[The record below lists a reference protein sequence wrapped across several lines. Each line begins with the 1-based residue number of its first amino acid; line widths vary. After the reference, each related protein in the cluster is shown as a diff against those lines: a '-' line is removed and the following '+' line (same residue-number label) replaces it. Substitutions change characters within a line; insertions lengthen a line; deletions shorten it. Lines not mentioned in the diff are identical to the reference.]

1 MSVLVEASRFC
12 SVQRTLFLIN
22 HHERRSLSP
31 LQERC
36 ITNKAVMEPN
46 QSKNT
51 PASTRA
57 NETLERLKTLGEP
70 QKYLEEVRVRS
81 LMQRYDTR
89 WGGDRA
95 SHTIMRNELLAHGLP
110 IISKALSAPLPTKV
124 GTEFA
129 GWTFRMYLDYVTGE
143 HHAALVLGDFER
155 EAQDNL
161 VDFPVRIH
169 SSAKASDIF
178 FGTNSN
184 SYQRFENAMEE
195 IIRAGRGA
203 LLYLEQ
209 DGRGFGAPAMLRA
222 LNERY
227 QFATDGSI
235 EAVTINGKP
244 LSIGGAYERIGMQR
258 DKRDYLVAA
267 HILRDLGVNSVSLMT
282 NSASKVAALTSGGI
296 AVTLWGDDY
305 KFEPM
310 LGPDRTRLSKS
321 SPEYW
326 SRFEQLR
333 ELCAEREI
341 EAGKPWESV
350 ADNRARLSL
359 LGKPLTKS
367 FGSAPIPTA
376 EGDWTY
382 HAFGDY
388 SSGEIHRMLVYGD
401 TTSGALGDGQDVLVR
416 VHSSCK
422 TNEIFHSTDC
432 ECQEE
437 LRTAMQEIRQEGRG
451 VIVYLDQEGRGT
463 GVVGRMAQ
471 LSHMFY
477 FSADGSVATKIDEH
491 TGRPIQTVAASLKAN
506 FPAEV
511 RDFTVATEMLRSV
524 GVESVR
530 MMTNNPLKIRM
541 LEEGGIPVKP
551 QKIVVDIHKLADPGL
566 LKAELRN
573 KAEFLGHRIEESDLD
588 NPNDNNLSL

>member
-1 MSVLVEASRFC
+1 MG
-12 SVQRTLFLIN
+12 
-22 HHERRSLSP
+22 
-31 LQERC
+31 
-36 ITNKAVMEPN
+36 PN
-46 QSKNT
+46 ESNNI

-57 NETLERLKTLGEP
+57 NETLERLKTLTKP
-70 QKYLEEVRVRS
+70 QRHVEEVYVRS
-81 LMQRYDTR
+81 LMERYDTR
-89 WGGDRA
+89 WKGNQA
-95 SHTIMRNELLAHGLP
+95 SNTIMRDELLAHGLP
-110 IISKALSAPLPTKV
+110 IISNALSAPLPTKV
-124 GTEFA
+124 GADFA
-129 GWTFRMYLDYVTGE
+129 GWTFRTYLDYVTGE
-143 HHAALVLGDFER
+143 HHAALVLGDFEQ
-155 EAQDNL
+155 EAQDN
-161 VDFPVRIH
+161 VEDFPVRIH

-209 DGRGFGAPAMLRA
+209 DGRGFGAPAMLKA

-227 QFATDGSI
+227 HFAPNGTI
-235 EAVTINGKP
+235 NTVTINGKP
-244 LSIGGAYERIGMQR
+244 LSIGAAYERIGMQQ

-267 HILRDLGVNSVSLMT
+267 HILKDLGISSVSLMT
-282 NSASKVAALTSGGI
+282 NSASKVAALTSEGI
-296 AVTLWGDDY
+296 AVTLWRDDY
-305 KFEPM
+305 RFEPKF
-310 LGPDRTRLSKS
+310 GPARTRVNKS
-321 SPEYW
+321 SSEYW
-326 SRFEQLR
+326 SRLEQLR
-333 ELCAEREI
+333 ELCAQREI
-341 EAGKPWESV
+341 EASKPWESV
-350 ADNRARLSL
+350 ADNRARLTL
-359 LGKPLTKS
+359 LDKPLTRS

-388 SSGEIHRMLVYGD
+388 TSGEIHRMLVYGD
-401 TTSGALGDGQDVLVR
+401 TTSGALGDGLDILVR

-477 FSADGSVATKIDEH
+477 FTADGSVATKIDEN
-491 TGRPIQTVAASLKAN
+491 TGRPIQTVAASEKAN

-511 RDFTVATEMLRSV
+511 RDFSVATEMLRSV
-524 GVESVR
+524 GVHSVR

-551 QKIVVDIHKLADPGL
+551 QKIVVDIHKLADPEL
-566 LKAELRN
+566 LKEELRN
-573 KAEFLGHRIEESDLD
+573 KAEFLGHRIEESDLEE
-588 NPNDNNLSL
+588 PNDNNLSL